1 MITGVTISA
10 LALLILGLML
20 GFALGWA
27 MQSSRLQRRVSHAEA
42 QLAAVTGS
50 RDLVESSLALA
61 SEDSAKRHSGAIGG
75 EISKIVGPLR
85 ESVQALADQVERV
98 EADRVRAYAGLAT
111 TVDGMHRTSQHLA
124 SQTSQLV
131 SALRAPQVRGR
142 WGEVQL
148 QRVVE
153 LAGMKQHCD
162 FDLQAA
168 GDGVRPDMVI
178 HLAGGR
184 HIVVDAKV
192 PFSSYLDA
200 VQSASDEE
208 SRHLRKHAKHVRAH
222 VDALSAKAYWDAFPT
237 SPEFV
242 VLFMPGDA
250 FLDAAL
256 GADAGLL
263 EYAFSRNVVL
273 ATPTTLM
280 TLLRTIALTWRQ
292 DALSRDAAKI
302 QQLGRELYQRIKIA
316 GTHLDRAG
324 AQLGKSVEAFN
335 QAVGSIE
342 SRVMV
347 TARKLNDLQ
356 HYEEEQPELA
366 TVDSRPRSVL
376 WEESCTTIG
385 LAQAGN

>member
-1 MITGVTISA
+1 MTISA
-10 LALLILGLML
+10 LFLLILGLAL

-27 MQSSRLQRRVSHAEA
+27 LQANRLQRRASEAEA
-42 QLAAVTGS
+42 QLAALTGGRS
-50 RDLVESSLALA
+50 LVESSLALA
-61 SEDSAKRHSGAIGG
+61 NEDSAKRHAGAIGG
-75 EISKIVGPLR
+75 EISRIVDPLR
-85 ESVQALADQVERV
+85 ESVQALAEQVEQV
-98 EADRVRAYAGLAT
+98 EADRIRAYAGLST

-142 WGEVQL
+142 WGEIQL

-162 FDLQAA
+162 FDLQATA
-168 GDGVRPDMVI
+168 EGVRPDMVI

-192 PFSSYLDA
+192 PFSAYLDA
-200 VQSASDEE
+200 AQAAGEGE
-208 SRHLRKHAKHVRAH
+208 KATQLRKHAKHVRSH
-222 VDALSAKAYWDAFPT
+222 VDALSAKAYWESFPT

-242 VLFMPGDA
+242 VMFIPGDA
-250 FLDAAL
+250 FLDGAI
-256 GADAGLL
+256 GADSELL

-316 GTHLDRAG
+316 GNHLDRVG
-324 AQLGKSVEAFN
+324 TQLGKSVESFN
-335 QAVGSIE
+335 QAVSSLE

-356 HYEEEQPELA
+356 QFDEDGPELS
-366 TVDSRPRSVL
+366 TVDTRPRTVI
-376 WEESCTTIG
+376 WEESRTTTG
-385 LAQAGN
+385 LASAEI